1 MRGIRVYTEGPGWGG
16 VDQAGGQDAISFAA
30 EIKSELAG
38 LTPARPCCQ
47 LSELLGIFYS
57 SKGRLIRSGD
67 GRAAYFPLLR
77 NTVARKVVRLA
88 RMLGGI
94 EAKYQAARS
103 AKQMAFFIELPLP
116 RGMEG
121 SFAQPAARAC
131 PEAPCDRKA
140 MLRGMF
146 MGCGSVNAPSARYHL
161 ELVLPTQGWASSLI
175 RILHEHGVRAGVVE
189 RAGHHVLYLKDGDG
203 IVRTLSLMG
212 ASRGVME
219 FENIRVVR
227 EVSGQ
232 VNRRLNFETAN
243 IDKTIGSAMRQV
255 AAIGELERTG
265 RLDGLSLA
273 LQEMAHARRANPE
286 MNLNEL
292 AQRMRL
298 SKSAVNHRL
307 RRLVEMAEGASVDG
321 EQDGHDHG
329 QVDGQAAPAGPLP
342 AGLGSRSA

>member
-1 MRGIRVYTEGPGWGG
+1 MARSAIAVYTGGPGWGG
-16 VDQAGGQDAISFAA
+16 VDQAGGQHAISFAA

-67 GRAAYFPLLR
+67 GQAAYFPLLR

-116 RGMEG
+116 RGMEEPFG
-121 SFAQPAARAC
+121 QPASRAC
-131 PEAPCDRKA
+131 PDAACDRKA
-140 MLRGMF
+140 LLRGVF

-161 ELVLPTQGWASSLI
+161 EFVLPTQGWASSLI
-175 RILHEHGVRAGVVE
+175 RILHEQGVRAGVAE
-189 RAGHHVLYLKDGDG
+189 RAGHHVLYLKEGDG

-219 FENIRVVR
+219 FENVRVVR
-227 EVSGQ
+227 ELSGQ

-255 AAIGELERTG
+255 AAIGELERSG
-265 RLDGLSLA
+265 RLDALSLA
-273 LQEMAHARRANPE
+273 LQEMARARRANPE

-292 AQRMRL
+292 AQRMQL

-307 RRLVEMAEGASVDG
+307 RRLVEMAEGAPEEG
-321 EQDGHDHG
+321 E
-329 QVDGQAAPAGPLP
+329 AAPEGREPV
-342 AGLGSRSA
+342 GLGTRSA